1 MRRWLCR
8 VGATGHQQMPPIN
21 VLTGRPDEQH
31 DLNISLSVSAL
42 FLEPTGFAREE
53 HEMEAKTHDLVSS
66 CLIMVCSNHR
76 TKPCG
81 MLITFERIWAVRW
94 SFRRLRWSFRCATTT
109 TSWNS
114 GQPAVFLSQSG
125 AHQIATCQKG
135 VKSCQKRVL
144 PKLIRDGGVQP
155 RASIPK
161 RGTCLLYTSPSPR
174 DGLLSRMP
182 SSA

>member
-81 MLITFERIWAVRW
+81 MLITFERVWAVGR
-94 SFRRLRWSFRCATTT
+94 FDVGRI
-109 TSWNS
+109 
-114 GQPAVFLSQSG
+114 VFSPCHNNHELEQSP
-125 AHQIATCQKG
+125 T
-135 VKSCQKRVL
+135 
-144 PKLIRDGGVQP
+144 GGVFEP
-155 RASIPK
+155 F

-174 DGLLSRMP
+174 D
-182 SSA
+182 